1 MCTGLPSIL
10 QSYFVR
16 KPVGRQGPVVL
27 IKLNG
32 QILNTCSAHSYLNS
46 TECSEEDSQEIWSG
60 RRPHPQIST
69 MQRVL
74 STSCCSITDGEVGPE
89 LGHSEHRVFVQTST
103 EVLSLQRKPKYWIGK
118 KCCESIVLVFAYG
131 KGVILTCHGEVTT

>member
-60 RRPHPQIST
+60 RRPHPQISPCRECSVQVAAASLT
-69 MQRVL
+69 GKLVL
-74 STSCCSITDGEVGPE
+74 SWDTVNIVCSSKQA
-89 LGHSEHRVFVQTST
+89 L
-103 EVLSLQRKPKYWIGK
+103 
-118 KCCESIVLVFAYG
+118 KCCLCKGNPNTGLAKSAAKVLCLF
-131 KGVILTCHGEVTT
+131 LLMERELF